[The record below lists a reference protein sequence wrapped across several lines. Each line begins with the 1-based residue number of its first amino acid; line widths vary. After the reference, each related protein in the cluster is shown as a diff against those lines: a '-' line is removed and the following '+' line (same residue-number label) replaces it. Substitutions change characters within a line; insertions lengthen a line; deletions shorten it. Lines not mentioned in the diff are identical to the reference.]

1 MCPIIAAWYLHRFFV
16 CELLSGLH
24 TRFYY
29 ETETSFLS
37 PSLLDYKSR
46 EWHESV
52 KAWRKAFQRLAYW
65 LLSIANDIIHFKVW
79 LHVEQKTF
87 EDKCRNS
94 RRCHGGNKT
103 GRSKIKYH
111 SGWKWAKNVINCHP
125 FVLRISI
132 IDFFLASHSHFLKV
146 GTPFFL

>member
-65 LLSIANDIIHFKVW
+65 LLTIANDIIHFKIW

-111 SGWKWAKNVINCHP
+111 SGWKKPKMSYHLFNYFSEVI
-125 FVLRISI
+125 FKLKWSFLRQW
-132 IDFFLASHSHFLKV
+132 
-146 GTPFFL
+146 PFFVKWMGFF

>member
-1 MCPIIAAWYLHRFFV
+1 MHGYYILNPFACRYVSDYRCLV
-16 CELLSGLH
+16 SSSLLRVWAPLWT

-65 LLSIANDIIHFKVW
+65 LLSIANDIIHFKIW

-103 GRSKIKYH
+103 GRTKSKIKYH
-111 SGWKWAKNVINCHP
+111 SGLKSQKCRINNSIGFFSEVI
-125 FVLRISI
+125 F
-132 IDFFLASHSHFLKV
+132 
-146 GTPFFL
+146 